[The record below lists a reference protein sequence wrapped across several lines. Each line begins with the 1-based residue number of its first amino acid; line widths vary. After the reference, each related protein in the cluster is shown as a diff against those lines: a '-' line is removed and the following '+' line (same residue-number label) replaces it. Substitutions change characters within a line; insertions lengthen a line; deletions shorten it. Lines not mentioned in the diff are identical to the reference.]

1 MIEVGVCPVK
11 IVAYERNRPWKL
23 KGDGL
28 LYAVGFT
35 GSAAAYIAPAMPMY
49 KPEVVDK
56 SLVSFGHTLYWIQ
69 GRTIACTHMYL
80 HAE

>member
-11 IVAYERNRPWKL
+11 IVAYERNRPWKS

-49 KPEVVDK
+49 NQKLSTK
-56 SLVSFGHTLYWIQ
+56 ALLVLVTPCTGFGEEQ
-69 GRTIACTHMYL
+69 
-80 HAE
+80 